1 MLLLA
6 HALALREFCL
16 GFTGNCRVYVHG
28 GELCRELLDL
38 RGALCELLAERAD
51 VDRRERRR

>member
-6 HALALREFCL
+6 HALALREL
-16 GFTGNCRVYVHG
+16 GLDVTGNCRVYVQR

-38 RGALCELLAERAD
+38 RGALRQLLAERAD
-51 VDRRERRR
+51 VGGRRSG

>member
-6 HALALREFCL
+6 HALALREL
-16 GFTGNCRVYVHG
+16 GLDVTGNCRVYVQR

-38 RGALCELLAERAD
+38 RGALRQLLAERAD
-51 VDRRERRR
+51 VGGGGSG